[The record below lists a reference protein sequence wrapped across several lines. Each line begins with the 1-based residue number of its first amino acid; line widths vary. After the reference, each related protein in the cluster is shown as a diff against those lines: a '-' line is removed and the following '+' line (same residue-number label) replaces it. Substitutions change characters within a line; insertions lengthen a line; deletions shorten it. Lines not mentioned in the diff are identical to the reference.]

1 MNEELNLTTK
11 EEYLV
16 NPCKIL
22 SITYWK
28 HLSFKQPGNIEIY
41 HEKDYLKDNSY
52 SHVEKYFRIMHY
64 LKKSIKHHQLISNIT
79 INQDMRD
86 LILQINHS
94 YINGKI
100 IVNKG
105 DIERWISH
113 PTYDGS
119 LWTKVVVD
127 NRLVASGIA
136 EYDESTKEGVI
147 EWVQVLPEYQGRGY
161 GKMIVQELLYRLSKK
176 ADFVTV
182 SGRLFNDS
190 NPKRLYESCGF
201 EGSDIWYVCYK

>member
-1 MNEELNLTTK
+1 MNEELNLMTK
-11 EEYLV
+11 EEYLA
-16 NPCKIL
+16 NPCEKL
-22 SITYWK
+22 SIPYWK

-41 HEKDYLKDNSY
+41 HEKDYLEDNSY
-52 SHVEKYFRIMHY
+52 SHVEKYFRFIHY
-64 LKKSIKHHQLISNIT
+64 LKKSIKHHQSITNIT
-79 INQDMRD
+79 TNQDIRD
-86 LILQINHS
+86 VILQINHS
-94 YINGKI
+94 YINERI
-100 IVNKG
+100 IVNKD

-119 LWTKVVVD
+119 LWIKIVID
-127 NRLVASGIA
+127 NRMIASGIA

-147 EWVQVLPEYQGRGY
+147 EWVQVLPEYLGRGY
-161 GKMIVQELLYRLSKK
+161 GKIVVQELLYRLSKK